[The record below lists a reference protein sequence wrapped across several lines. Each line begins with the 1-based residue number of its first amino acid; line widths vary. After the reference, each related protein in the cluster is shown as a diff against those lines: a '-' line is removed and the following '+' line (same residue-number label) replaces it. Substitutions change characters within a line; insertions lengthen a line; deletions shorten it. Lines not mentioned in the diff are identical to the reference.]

1 MNIGILGTGAI
12 SHKHVQAYSN
22 IGWKVVA
29 CSDISPQA
37 GLQFAHRYGC
47 DFVPTLAELV
57 NQKDVEILDVCTF
70 PNVRLEPVELCA
82 AAGKHVQVQK
92 PIAVNPAVSARM
104 IEAAHAGGILL
115 NVVSQHRFD
124 DSIIFLR
131 KAIAAGRLGRILQA
145 DAYVKWYRSAEYYSR
160 PIKGSWDVEGGGALI
175 NQAIHQVDVLLH
187 LIGDVSSVYGVWQLG
202 ALHKIQSEDVIT
214 ALLKFA
220 NGATG
225 VIQASTAFWPGYS
238 ERVEIHGTKGT
249 AIITGDRL
257 TAWDVLDDSGEA
269 APLSSSVASGA
280 SDPMAISLEPF
291 ERQFHDFGEAIR
303 DKRAPLV
310 SGEEGHRALQLV
322 DAVYRSCREN
332 RVVTLGQ
339 MLGQMNA

>member
-12 SHKHVQAYSN
+12 SHKHFQAYSN

-29 CSDISPQA
+29 CSDISVAA
-37 GLQFAHRYGC
+37 GRAFADRYGC
-47 DFVPTLAELV
+47 DFVPTLQELV
-57 NQKDVEILDVCTF
+57 NHKDVQIVDVCTF

-82 AAGKHVQVQK
+82 KAGKHVQVQK
-92 PIAVNPAVSARM
+92 PMAINPSVSAKM
-104 IEAAHAGGILL
+104 IEAADAGGITL

-131 KAIAAGRLGRILQA
+131 KAIAEGRLGKILQA
-145 DAYVKWYRSAEYYSR
+145 DAYVKWFRSAEYYSR

-187 LIGDVSSVYGVWQLG
+187 LIGSVSSVYATWQLG
-202 ALHKIQSEDVIT
+202 ALHKIESEDVIT
-214 ALLKFA
+214 AMLRYA

-257 TAWDVLDDSGEA
+257 TTWDVQDDSGEP
-269 APLSSSVASGA
+269 APLCSSVASGA

-291 ERQFHDFGEAIR
+291 ERQFRDFGEAIR
-303 DKRAPLV
+303 DKRPPLV

-322 DAVYRSCREN
+322 DSVYRSCREN
-332 RVVTLGQ
+332 RLITLGQ
-339 MLGQMNA
+339 TNA